1 MGDKEALQKNF
12 QEEKSLLIEDLNF
25 LISYLE
31 DKASK
36 TPAKIDQHHATEL
49 FQISA
54 AITEFAAKYRENSSG
69 FFDITKLM
77 KDIVNKQQDRG

>member
-1 MGDKEALQKNF
+1 MNDKEALQKNF

-25 LISYLE
+25 MLSYLE
-31 DKASK
+31 DKVSK

-54 AITEFAAKYRENSSG
+54 AITEFAAKYRDGSSG
-69 FFDITKLM
+69 VFDVTKLM
-77 KDIVNKQQDRG
+77 KNIINK